1 MLVYIHLAD
10 GFEEVEAL
18 TPTDYLR
25 RAGIDV
31 KTVSVMG
38 RLNVMGAHDVEV
50 KADILFEDADY
61 ASCEMIVLPGGTDGA
76 ECLAAHVGLSEQLLA
91 FAGVGRRIAAICAS
105 PAVVLGRKGILKGKN
120 ATCFPGLESE
130 MTGASPAPGKVVKD
144 DNIITSCGPSTA
156 VDFAL
161 AIIEALKGRDVRDEI
176 AVDILYAE

>member
-25 RAGIDV
+25 RAGIDA
-31 KTVSVMG
+31 KMVSVMG
-38 RLNVMGAHDVEV
+38 RLNVTGAHDIEV
-50 KADILFEDADY
+50 KADILFEEADY
-61 ASCEMIVLPGGTDGA
+61 AGCEMIVLPGGSDGA
-76 ECLAAHVGLSEQLLA
+76 EHLSAHAGLSAQLLA

-120 ATCFPGLESE
+120 ATCYPGLESE
-130 MTGASPAPGKVVKD
+130 MAGALPAPGKVVKD
-144 DNIITSCGPSTA
+144 GNIITSRGPSTA

-161 AIIEALKGRDVRDEI
+161 AIIEELKGREVREEV
-176 AVDILYAE
+176 AADILYAE